1 MKGKSVLAKAVSI
14 LMATTMMAS
23 MLTGCSK
30 GGENGETSSTD
41 TAKSE
46 YTYVADYQDIDLGF
60 DGENGYVDSYKIK
73 KGYLYYLYN
82 EYSEEQS
89 ISKLMKIS
97 LADGSKSE
105 LPLELGTEE
114 GVSTYDVAEDGSYV
128 ALVYSY
134 SEEGSSKYLFESY
147 DSNGQQICKNE
158 IAELANSDVY
168 ISNMYVNNDGLVVI
182 PSEEAAIVYDQ
193 SGNKKNEIEYGS
205 SVNWTYITCL
215 GEDGNLYMCYSS
227 NDNGNYSCKVGKLDL
242 ASGKLEE
249 VTGGLNITD
258 ASAMTSIGDGKFLLS
273 SSDSLYLINANDGSS
288 EKALDWLTCDINGR
302 FVTSVCPADEDN
314 FYALVDDWENSMT
327 DLVKVNKVKSSEV
340 AEKKEIVLGTL
351 YSDSSVTSAVI
362 KFNKNNPEYHVSIKT
377 YFDTSNTTDTAY
389 ADAITAMNNDILTDD
404 CPDIIDLSSL
414 HIPALAQKGLLEDLG
429 TYLDTSDKIRKD
441 DLLDS
446 VINGYSYDGKL
457 VGIPNRIYI
466 NTLIGSV
473 SDVGTAEN
481 WTVSE
486 MLDVAKAN
494 PDKAVMDYATKG
506 SMLQVLISY
515 DQDSFIDWEKG
526 TCNFDNQDFI
536 DVLEFCNTLPDDDDD
551 SVWDDD
557 DSTPVKIKKGKVLL
571 APVSLAEPE
580 SIQEYQSYFTG
591 ESNFIGF
598 PSNGGSGAY
607 MDAFCLYGIT
617 SKSDVKEEAWAFIE
631 SSLTNVDDNGYYYGV
646 SPLKSEIEK
655 QIAKSQEVSYATD
668 ENGEYILDENGEKIT
683 EGTSSISYGDWDYTY
698 HPVTDEE
705 AEIFRN
711 IINNAEPSQTSD
723 QTVLDIIQEEAGAY
737 FSGQKSPED
746 VAGIIQSRINI
757 YINESR

>member
-1 MKGKSVLAKAVSI
+1 MKGKSVMAKAISV
-14 LMATTMMAS
+14 LMATTMMVS
-23 MLTGCSK
+23 MLTGCNK

-46 YTYVADYQDIDLGF
+46 YTYVADYQDINLGT
-60 DGENGYVDSYKIK
+60 DNDNSHVDELKIK
-73 KGYLYYLYN
+73 KDYIYYLIN
-82 EYSEEQS
+82 DYSGEQS
-89 ISKLMKIS
+89 VITLMKAGI
-97 LADGSKSE
+97 ADGSKSE
-105 LPLELGTEE
+105 LPLDIGTD
-114 GVSTYDVAEDGSYV
+114 GYVNSYDVAEDGSYV

-134 SEEGSSKYLFESY
+134 SEDDSGQYFLESY

-205 SVNWTYITCL
+205 SVNWVYTTCI
-215 GEDGNLYMCYSS
+215 GQDGNLYLCYNA
-227 NDNGNYSCKVGKLDL
+227 NDNGNYSSKVGKIDL
-242 ASGKLEE
+242 TSGKLEE

-302 FVTSVCPADEDN
+302 YVTSVCNADEEN
-314 FYALVDDWENSMT
+314 FYAVVDDWESGMT

-351 YSDSSVTSAVI
+351 YSDSSVTSSVI
-362 KFNKNNPEYHVSIKT
+362 KFNKSNSEYHVSVKT

-551 SVWDDD
+551 SVWGDD

-571 APVSLAEPE
+571 APVSLSEPE

-617 SKSDVKEEAWAFIE
+617 SKSDVKEGAWAFIE
-631 SSLTNVDDNGYYYGV
+631 SSLTNVDDNGYFYGV

-705 AEIFRN
+705 AEIFRK

-746 VAGIIQSRINI
+746 VAAIIQSRINI